1 MPHLTLSL
9 LGGFEAR
16 LDGQPITTFG
26 TDKARALLAYLAIES
41 GRPHRRSAL
50 AALLWPEL
58 SAKKAAHN
66 LSQTLLR
73 LRQALREDGRPA
85 RAAQQPFL
93 LYTSQ
98 DIHFNPLSD
107 YQLDVSRFTDLIK
120 ARREHQHPDDQICQV
135 CAQRLQQAAALYR
148 GDLLAGFSLRD
159 SVPFEEWLLIE
170 QELRHRQVVEA
181 MAELVVYFEQR
192 RAHDQVQQYARRLA
206 ALEPWHGPAQLQLMR
221 ALAMDGQAGAA
232 LDQYESYRRTLA
244 AEFGIEPSTEAAAL
258 YQQIKTGE
266 IQPVGDARVGTH
278 MASGGAQARSD
289 ERRQVTALIRGP
301 KAPVAQDDPEALY
314 EEIVRC
320 RQHCEGIFARYGGQ
334 RGYCQGDECLIY
346 FGYQED
352 AARRAVHAGLA
363 LIAARQADRP
373 IAIGVHT
380 DSMVVHH
387 EGAGAPEFIGAAP
400 GVARE
405 CQREAGPGELILS
418 SATERLVHGWFDCE
432 NLGRRALR
440 GLREPVEL
448 HRVKTAPS
456 AQSRLDWF
464 AHAPRLSP
472 FVGRASEMTQL
483 GACLVAAQQG
493 HGRVITLS
501 GEPGIGKSRLL
512 WQWKQSLPASVS
524 WLDAQCSPYYQ
535 NTALH
540 PIVRLLAQMCGFVPN
555 DAPPIMR
562 DKMVAT
568 LARFDLAQPA
578 TVWLYSLLLGLP
590 TEAPTTETITAE
602 QRERMREVFVA
613 LVQRQAAVQPV
624 VLVIEDLHWSDPT
637 TIEWLDRSFDALAA
651 APCLVAL
658 TFRSAFIPTWLARA
672 AILPIRLKPLSQE
685 QAQHLVSHLTGHS
698 SLGAEMRQRIVA
710 QTDGVPLFVE
720 EVTKTLLE
728 ANAKAS
734 EVAESSRAALAIPAT
749 LRDSLLARLDSLGA
763 AKQIAQWAAVLGH
776 EFSYAVLHA
785 ATPIPE
791 AQLRNDLAQLVAAEL
806 ISPQGE
812 TQQGTYAFRH
822 ALIQE
827 AVYAS
832 LLTRTRQD
840 YHRRIAETLAAH
852 FLPLVETQPEV
863 LAQHYSQAGLDTEA
877 VEYWL
882 RAGERATAQGAT
894 REARIFFDR
903 ALARIGPRDDE
914 QRWRA
919 LGGRE
924 TALFFRGE
932 REAQRAD
939 IAAMLELAETRDDD
953 RRRAQAHTRLARYAG
968 SLADYRQQL
977 VAAQA
982 AIAAAGRANASALEA
997 EALTFKVTALMRLG
1011 ERGTLEQTV
1020 EQTLAQAQKTE
1031 DDTIQAYAMAAAA
1044 LYYFEEGDL
1053 VRAVQLLSQSLE
1065 AARRA
1070 QVRHLDLESQYHG
1083 HLGFTYAQLGLYTQ
1097 ARDVLEAGLKLADLM
1112 GIGRYQAYQMLHL
1125 GFVHWRIGDY
1135 GTAVRME
1142 EQALQEY
1149 LATGDAFGQ
1158 AACQAHLGFILKDA
1172 GHWDAAE
1179 AYLMEASAGFARIG
1193 VDADRIETQA
1203 VAARCALARRRQDE
1217 ARQLAIEV
1225 WHYLVEHGN
1234 AGLDSLA
1241 RVYLCLA
1248 DVFAAVEMPD
1258 AAVSPGTILDAGYRA
1273 LIAMAGKISR
1283 LEWRQSFLE
1292 NVAENRILIERWKM
1306 WHAATSS

>member
-73 LRQALREDGRPA
+73 LRQALREDGRPV
-85 RAAQQPFL
+85 RAAQQPFI

-107 YQLDVSRFTDLIK
+107 YQLDVSRFTNLIK

-135 CAQRLQQAAALYR
+135 CWQRLQQAVALYR

-159 SVPFEEWLLIE
+159 SVSFEEWLLIE
-170 QELRHRQVVEA
+170 QELHHRQAVEA
-181 MAELVVYFEQR
+181 LAELVVYFEQR
-192 RAHDQVQQYARRLA
+192 RAHDQVQHYARRLA
-206 ALEPWHGPAQLQLMR
+206 ALEPWHGPAQMQLMR

-232 LDQYESYRRTLA
+232 LDQYESYRRILA
-244 AEFGIEPSTEAAAL
+244 AEFGIKPSTEAAAL
-258 YQQIKTGE
+258 YRQIKAGE
-266 IQPVGDARVGTH
+266 IRPVGDVRMGTR
-278 MASGGAQARSD
+278 MSSGGAQARSD
-289 ERRQVTALIRGP
+289 ERRQITALIRGP

-334 RGYCQGDECLIY
+334 RAFCQGDECLIY

-352 AARRAVHAGLA
+352 AARYAVHAGLA

-380 DSMVVHH
+380 DSMVVHDD
-387 EGAGAPEFIGAAP
+387 GTGAPEFISAAP
-400 GVARE
+400 GLARE
-405 CQREAGPGELILS
+405 CQREAGPGEMILS
-418 SATERLVHGWFDCE
+418 STTEHLVHGWFDCE

-440 GLREPVEL
+440 GLAEPVEVY
-448 HRVKTAPS
+448 RVKTARS

-464 AHAPRLSP
+464 THAQRLSP

-540 PIVRLLAQMCGFVPN
+540 PIVRLLAQLCGFLPD
-555 DAPPIMR
+555 DAPPVMR
-562 DKMVAT
+562 DKMIAT
-568 LARFDLAQPA
+568 LARFDLAQAA

-590 TEAPTTETITAE
+590 TEAPTTETIAAE

-613 LVQRQAAVQPV
+613 LLQRQAATQLV

-637 TIEWLDRSFDALAA
+637 TNEWLDRSFDALTAV
-651 APCLVAL
+651 PCLAAL
-658 TFRSAFIPTWLARA
+658 TFRSTFIPTWLARP
-672 AILPIRLKPLSQE
+672 AILPITLTPLSQE
-685 QAQHLVSHLTGHS
+685 QAQRLVSHLTGYGE
-698 SLGAEMRQRIVA
+698 LGAEVRQRIVA

-728 ANAKAS
+728 ANTNTG
-734 EVAESSRAALAIPAT
+734 EVAGSTRVVAEIPAT
-749 LRDSLLARLDSLGA
+749 LRDSVLARLDSLGA
-763 AKQIAQWAAVLGH
+763 AKEIAQWAAVLGQ

-785 ATPIPE
+785 AAAFSE
-791 AQLRNDLAQLVAAEL
+791 ARLRNNLAQLVAAEL
-806 ISPQGE
+806 ISPQGD
-812 TQQGTYAFRH
+812 TQQGPYAFRH

-840 YHRRIAETLAAH
+840 YHRRIADTLAAR
-852 FLPLVETQPEV
+852 FPPIVETQPEV

-894 REARIFFDR
+894 REAKIFFDH
-903 ALARIGPRDDE
+903 ALARIRPQDDE

-919 LGGRE
+919 LWGRE

-932 REAQRAD
+932 RAAQRAD
-939 IAAMLELAETRDDD
+939 IAAMLDLAETSADD
-953 RRRAQAHTRLARYAG
+953 RRRAQAQTRLARYAG
-968 SLADYRQQL
+968 SLAAYRQQME
-977 VAAQA
+977 AAQA

-1020 EQTLAQAQKTE
+1020 AQTLAQAQETQ
-1031 DDTIQAYAMAAAA
+1031 DDTVQAYATAAAA
-1044 LYYFEEGDL
+1044 LYYFEEGNL
-1053 VRAVQLLSQSLE
+1053 ARAVQLLSQSLE
-1065 AARRA
+1065 AAKRA
-1070 QVRHLDLESQYHG
+1070 EVRHLDLESQYYG

-1097 ARDVLEAGLKLADLM
+1097 AREVLEAGLKLADLM
-1112 GIGRYQAYQMLHL
+1112 GIGRYRAYQMLHL

-1142 EQALQEY
+1142 EQAFQEY
-1149 LATGDAFGQ
+1149 LATGEAFGQ
-1158 AACQAHLGFILKDA
+1158 AACQAHLGFILEDA
-1172 GHWDAAE
+1172 GHWDEAE
-1179 AYLMEASAGFARIG
+1179 AYLLKASAGFARIG

-1203 VAARCALARRRQDE
+1203 VAARCALAKRRQDE

-1225 WHYLVEHGN
+1225 WNYLVEHGN
-1234 AGLDSLA
+1234 AGLDSPA

-1258 AAVSPGTILDAGYRA
+1258 AAVSLGTILETGYRA
-1273 LIAMAGKISR
+1273 LIEMAGKISQI
-1283 LEWRQSFLE
+1283 EWRQSFLE
-1292 NVAENRILIERWKM
+1292 NVVENRVLAARWKN
-1306 WHAATSS
+1306 WHAATLS